1 MTEPQPAPDL
11 LKLIKLNPLRI
22 SYISGGAALV
32 MGTFDM
38 LVKPLFRV
46 GVFDW
51 FVLPLW
57 IPCAI
62 YAGLQYFIWAQ
73 TEAGLTLEDAE
84 LDEWGETL
92 EKLTPEIMDALKQG
106 DGVATIAD
114 NVQRDHG
121 VPTHIT
127 LRYVVAL
134 GRHLG
139 AE

>member
-1 MTEPQPAPDL
+1 VSEPQPPPDL

-32 MGTFDM
+32 MGVFDM
-38 LVKPLFRV
+38 LVKPFFRV
-46 GVFDW
+46 DVGDW

-73 TEAGLTLEDAE
+73 TEAGLTLGDVE
-84 LDEWGETL
+84 LDQWGGAL
-92 EKLTPEIMDALKQG
+92 EQLTPEILEALKRG
-106 DGVATIAD
+106 DSVATIAET
-114 NVQRDHG
+114 VEKDHG
-121 VPTHIT
+121 VPSHVT

-134 GRHLG
+134 GRHLST
-139 AE
+139 E

>member
-1 MTEPQPAPDL
+1 MSEPQPGPDL

-32 MGTFDM
+32 MGSFDM
-38 LVKPLFRV
+38 LVHPFFRV
-46 GVFDW
+46 DLLGW

-73 TEAGLTLEDAE
+73 TEAGLTLGDAE
-84 LDEWGETL
+84 LEEWGEML
-92 EKLTPEIMDALKQG
+92 EKLTPEIMEALKRG
-106 DGVATIAD
+106 DAVATIAD
-114 NVQRDHG
+114 SVQEDHG
-121 VPTHIT
+121 VPNHIT